1 MTIPI
6 LCTYIAMLLIIVSLY
21 DSIGWGESLSIFR
34 EHKTSADRSASDR
47 SRHKKKIE
55 KAIRDGITDIIS
67 EESIIGQD
75 GKKKIKIPVRG
86 IKEWQFVYGENVG
99 HKKIGSAP
107 GQDIEEGQIVKKGQ
121 KPSQGSGNKAGKDK
135 GEETYEVE
143 ISLDELAEYLFE
155 SLNLPDLDKKK
166 LKTIMQEKPKR
177 HGTRTSGIRPR
188 LNKKLSAIERIKRK
202 TAAKSEGEIEK
213 DPITGEEIF
222 PFHDDDLR
230 YHHIKTKPKES
241 SSAVV
246 FFMMDVSGSM
256 TKDIKFIARSF
267 FFVLYHF
274 LRYKYE
280 NLEIVFISHTTEAS
294 EVDEDAFFKRVE
306 SGGTY
311 VSSAPELAKKI
322 ALERFHPSAWNIY
335 GFYCTDGDN
344 WTDDNPR
351 AKKAFAE
358 FSALSQ
364 MTGYCE
370 IITSSA
376 ASTWNQ
382 NVDNTLW
389 GGLVT
394 LQSNKFKM
402 NILKN
407 SQDIWPTFKK
417 LFGGIENV

>member
-1 MTIPI
+1 M
-6 LCTYIAMLLIIVSLY
+6 
-21 DSIGWGESLSIFR
+21 SIFR

-75 GKKKIKIPVRG
+75 GKKRIKIPVRG
-86 IKEWQFVYGENVG
+86 IKEWQFVYGDNAG
-99 HKKIGSAP
+99 QKKIGSAP
-107 GQDIEEGQIVKKGQ
+107 GQDIEQGQVVKKGQ
-121 KPSQGSGNKAGKDK
+121 KQQGQGSGNKAGKDK
-135 GEETYEVE
+135 GEEMYEVE
-143 ISLDELAEYLFE
+143 ISLEELSEYLFE
-155 SLNLPDLDKKK
+155 SLSLPDLDKKK

-188 LNKKLSAIERIKRK
+188 LDKKLSAIERIKRK
-202 TAAKSEGEIEK
+202 ASAKKAGEIEI
-213 DPITGEEIF
+213 DPVTGEEVF
-222 PFHDDDLR
+222 PFHDNDLR

-256 TKDIKFIARSF
+256 TKDIKYIARSF

-294 EVDEDAFFKRVE
+294 EVDEEAFFKRVE
-306 SGGTY
+306 SGGTH

-322 ALERFHPSAWNIY
+322 ALERFHPSAWNVY

-344 WTDDNPR
+344 WTEDNPK
-351 AKKAFAE
+351 AKKAFKE
-358 FSALSQ
+358 FSDMSQ

-370 IITSSA
+370 IITRSA
-376 ASTWNQ
+376 PDSWNE
-382 NVDNTLW
+382 NVENTLW
-389 GGLVT
+389 GSLVT
-394 LQSNKFKM
+394 LQGEKFKM
-402 NILKN
+402 NILK
-407 SQDIWPTFKK
+407 SAQDIWPVFKK

>member
-1 MTIPI
+1 
-6 LCTYIAMLLIIVSLY
+6 
-21 DSIGWGESLSIFR
+21 LSIFR

-86 IKEWQFVYGENVG
+86 IKEWQFVYGDNVG

-121 KPSQGSGNKAGKDK
+121 KQQSQGSGNKAGKDK
-135 GEETYEVE
+135 GEEMYEVE
-143 ISLDELAEYLFE
+143 ISLEELSEYLFE

-188 LNKKLSAIERIKRK
+188 LDKKLSVIERIKRK
-202 TAAKSEGEIEK
+202 AAAKKSGEIEI
-213 DPITGEEIF
+213 DPMTGEEIF
-222 PFHDDDLR
+222 PFHDNDLR

-256 TKDIKFIARSF
+256 TKDIKYIARSF

-294 EVDEDAFFKRVE
+294 EVDEEAFFKRVE

-311 VSSAPELAKKI
+311 VSTAPILAKKI

-344 WTDDNPR
+344 WSEDNPKAR
-351 AKKAFAE
+351 KAFTE
-358 FSALSQ
+358 FSEISQ

-370 IITSSA
+370 IITRSGSE
-376 ASTWNQ
+376 SWNED
-382 NVDNTLW
+382 VENTLW
-389 GGLVT
+389 GNLVRM
-394 LQSNKFKM
+394 QSEKFKM
-402 NILKN
+402 NILK
-407 SQDIWPTFKK
+407 SAQDIWPVFKK
-417 LFGGIENV
+417 LFGGLENV

>member
-1 MTIPI
+1 
-6 LCTYIAMLLIIVSLY
+6 
-21 DSIGWGESLSIFR
+21 LSIFR

-86 IKEWQFVYGENVG
+86 IKEWQFVYGDNVG

-121 KPSQGSGNKAGKDK
+121 KQQSQGSGNRAGKDK
-135 GEETYEVE
+135 GEEMYEVE
-143 ISLDELAEYLFE
+143 ISLEELSEYLFE

-188 LNKKLSAIERIKRK
+188 LDKKLSAIERIKRK
-202 TAAKSEGEIEK
+202 AAAKKAGEIEI
-213 DPITGEEIF
+213 DPVTGEEMF
-222 PFHDDDLR
+222 PFHDNDLR

-256 TKDIKFIARSF
+256 TKDIKYIARSF

-294 EVDEDAFFKRVE
+294 EVDEESFFKRVE

-311 VSSAPELAKKI
+311 VSTAPILAKKI

-344 WTDDNPR
+344 WSEDNPKAR
-351 AKKAFAE
+351 KAFTE
-358 FSALSQ
+358 FSEISQ

-370 IITSSA
+370 IITRSS
-376 ASTWNQ
+376 SESWNDD
-382 NVDNTLW
+382 VENTLW
-389 GGLVT
+389 GNLVRM
-394 LQSNKFKM
+394 QSEKFKM

-407 SQDIWPTFKK
+407 AQDIWPVFKK
-417 LFGGIENV
+417 LFGGLENV

>member
-1 MTIPI
+1 M
-6 LCTYIAMLLIIVSLY
+6 
-21 DSIGWGESLSIFR
+21 SIFR

-75 GKKKIKIPVRG
+75 GKKRIKIPVRG
-86 IKEWQFVYGENVG
+86 IKEWQFVYGDNVG
-99 HKKIGSAP
+99 SKKIGSAP
-107 GQDIEEGQIVKKGQ
+107 GQDIEQGQVVKKGQ
-121 KPSQGSGNKAGKDK
+121 KQNGQGSGNKAGKDK
-135 GEETYEVE
+135 GEEMYEVE
-143 ISLDELAEYLFE
+143 ISLEELSEYLFE
-155 SLNLPDLDKKK
+155 SLSLPDLDKKK

-188 LNKKLSAIERIKRK
+188 LDKKLSAVERIKRK
-202 TAAKSEGEIEK
+202 ASARNAGEIEI
-213 DPITGEEIF
+213 DPVTGEEIF
-222 PFHDDDLR
+222 PFHDNDLR

-256 TKDIKFIARSF
+256 TKDIKYIARSF

-294 EVDEDAFFKRVE
+294 EVDEESFFKKVE

-311 VSSAPELAKKI
+311 VSSAPVLAKKI

-344 WTDDNPR
+344 WSDDNLK
-351 AKKAFAE
+351 ANKAFAE
-358 FSALSQ
+358 FSQISQ

-370 IITSSA
+370 IITRSS
-376 ASTWNQ
+376 SESWNEDV
-382 NVDNTLW
+382 NNTLW
-389 GGLVT
+389 GNLVR
-394 LQSNKFKM
+394 LQSEKFKM
-402 NILKN
+402 NILK
-407 SQDIWPTFKK
+407 SAQDIWPVFKK

>member
-1 MTIPI
+1 M
-6 LCTYIAMLLIIVSLY
+6 
-21 DSIGWGESLSIFR
+21 SIFR

-86 IKEWQFVYGENVG
+86 IKEWQFVYGDNVG

-121 KPSQGSGNKAGKDK
+121 KQQSQGSGNKAGKDK
-135 GEETYEVE
+135 GEEMYEVE
-143 ISLDELAEYLFE
+143 ISLEELSEYLFE

-188 LNKKLSAIERIKRK
+188 LDKKLSVIERIKRK
-202 TAAKSEGEIEK
+202 AAAKKSGEIEI
-213 DPITGEEIF
+213 DPMTGEEIF
-222 PFHDDDLR
+222 PFHDNDLR

-256 TKDIKFIARSF
+256 TKDIKYIARSF

-294 EVDEDAFFKRVE
+294 EVDEEAFFKRVE

-311 VSSAPELAKKI
+311 VSTAPILAKKI

-344 WTDDNPR
+344 WSEDNPKAR
-351 AKKAFAE
+351 KAFTE
-358 FSALSQ
+358 FSEISQ

-370 IITSSA
+370 IITRSGSE
-376 ASTWNQ
+376 SWNED
-382 NVDNTLW
+382 VENTLW
-389 GGLVT
+389 GNLVRM
-394 LQSNKFKM
+394 QSEKFKM
-402 NILKN
+402 NILK
-407 SQDIWPTFKK
+407 SAQDIWPVFKK
-417 LFGGIENV
+417 LFGGLENV

>member
-1 MTIPI
+1 M
-6 LCTYIAMLLIIVSLY
+6 
-21 DSIGWGESLSIFR
+21 SIFR

-86 IKEWQFVYGENVG
+86 IKEWQFVYGDNVG

-121 KPSQGSGNKAGKDK
+121 KQQSQGSGNRAGKDK
-135 GEETYEVE
+135 GEEMYEVE
-143 ISLDELAEYLFE
+143 ISLEELSEYLFE

-188 LNKKLSAIERIKRK
+188 LDKKLSAIERIKRK
-202 TAAKSEGEIEK
+202 AAAKKAGEIEI
-213 DPITGEEIF
+213 DPVTGEEMF
-222 PFHDDDLR
+222 PFHDNDLR

-256 TKDIKFIARSF
+256 TKDIKYIARSF

-294 EVDEDAFFKRVE
+294 EVDEESFFKRVE

-311 VSSAPELAKKI
+311 VSTAPILAKKI

-344 WTDDNPR
+344 WSEDNPKAR
-351 AKKAFAE
+351 KAFTE
-358 FSALSQ
+358 FSEISQ

-370 IITSSA
+370 IITRSS
-376 ASTWNQ
+376 SESWNDD
-382 NVDNTLW
+382 VENTLW
-389 GGLVT
+389 GNLVRM
-394 LQSNKFKM
+394 QSEKFKM

-407 SQDIWPTFKK
+407 AQDIWPVFKK
-417 LFGGIENV
+417 LFGGLENV